1 MKISDILNIDIK
13 NKFMKTGGHIMAKVR
28 EVPCV
33 SYVCKGET
41 CLKGRKNVEHSGCC
55 QTCKKYYPRKVGN
68 VKKESVM
75 QKKNK
80 AKEKEAKRMMREV
93 Y

>member
-1 MKISDILNIDIK
+1 
-13 NKFMKTGGHIMAKVR
+13 MAKVR

-55 QTCKKYYPRKVGN
+55 QTCKKYCPRKC
-68 VKKESVM
+68 
-75 QKKNK
+75 QKRVCN
-80 AKEKEAKRMMREV
+80 AEKE
-93 Y
+93 

>member
-1 MKISDILNIDIK
+1 
-13 NKFMKTGGHIMAKVR
+13 MAKVR

-33 SYVCKGET
+33 SYICKGET

-55 QTCKKYYPRKVGN
+55 QTCKKYCPRKTGN